1 MKMKK
6 YLSIDILLM
15 MMASPVVFTS
25 CGNDDPMEEVESPET
40 KLDVWTE
47 PYHIMGANVD
57 EVKSYM
63 AQSMKRYRQVA
74 ETSGDNI
81 QLTFMT
87 GQGSEG
93 VLYSFS
99 RLDGSLYSVIDT
111 ERSVNRGLVIDYL
124 KKHYTLVSADDA
136 CLHHCK
142 KTQLL
147 SPTAYSN
154 TNRQPELEEPI
165 GRIYTYLYNN
175 FREKVVLKDVADFV
189 GQNPT
194 SLCRYFKKST
204 DKSIFQ
210 VLAEIRIEYACKLLA
225 NSDLTITEVAFSSGY
240 NTPTLFFEQFQKIIH
255 LTPAEYRR
263 EINGTA
269 K

>member
-6 YLSIDILLM
+6 YLSIAILLM

-25 CGNDDPMEEVESPET
+25 CGNDDPTEDIGNPET

-47 PYHIMGANVD
+47 PFHIMGANVD

-81 QLTFMT
+81 QLTYMT

-111 ERSVNRGLVIDYL
+111 EQSVNRGLVIDYL
-124 KKHYTLVSADDA
+124 KKHYTLVSADEA
-136 CLHHCK
+136 SLQYCF
-142 KTQLL
+142 
-147 SPTAYSN
+147 
-154 TNRQPELEEPI
+154 TNQE
-165 GRIYTYLYNN
+165 
-175 FREKVVLKDVADFV
+175 
-189 GQNPT
+189 NPW
-194 SLCRYFKKST
+194 
-204 DKSIFQ
+204 
-210 VLAEIRIEYACKLLA
+210 
-225 NSDLTITEVAFSSGY
+225 
-240 NTPTLFFEQFQKIIH
+240 
-255 LTPAEYRR
+255 
-263 EINGTA
+263 
-269 K
+269 

>member
-1 MKMKK
+1 MNTLIHVYVDTYIHIDVDTCPHVDKNTMKLNNIKTKSHENEK
-6 YLSIDILLM
+6 YLSIAILLM

-47 PYHIMGANVD
+47 PFHIMGANVD

-81 QLTFMT
+81 QLTYMT

-99 RLDGSLYSVIDT
+99 RLDGSLYSVINT

-124 KKHYTLVSADDA
+124 KKHYTFVSADEA
-136 CLHHCK
+136 SLQYCF
-142 KTQLL
+142 
-147 SPTAYSN
+147 
-154 TNRQPELEEPI
+154 TNQ
-165 GRIYTYLYNN
+165 
-175 FREKVVLKDVADFV
+175 
-189 GQNPT
+189 
-194 SLCRYFKKST
+194 
-204 DKSIFQ
+204 DKSMVITTMK
-210 VLAEIRIEYACKLLA
+210 I
-225 NSDLTITEVAFSSGY
+225 SDSYFNVNYSLVY
-240 NTPTLFFEQFQKIIH
+240 
-255 LTPAEYRR
+255 
-263 EINGTA
+263 
-269 K
+269 

>member
-6 YLSIDILLM
+6 YLSIAILLM

-25 CGNDDPMEEVESPET
+25 CGNDDPMEEVENPET

-47 PYHIMGANVD
+47 PFHIMGANVD

-63 AQSMKRYRQVA
+63 AQSMKRYRKLA

-111 ERSVNRGLVIDYL
+111 DRGLVIDYL
-124 KKHYTLVSADDA
+124 KKHYTLVSADEA
-136 CLHHCK
+136 SLQYCF
-142 KTQLL
+142 
-147 SPTAYSN
+147 
-154 TNRQPELEEPI
+154 TNQ
-165 GRIYTYLYNN
+165 
-175 FREKVVLKDVADFV
+175 
-189 GQNPT
+189 
-194 SLCRYFKKST
+194 
-204 DKSIFQ
+204 DKSMVITTMK
-210 VLAEIRIEYACKLLA
+210 I
-225 NSDLTITEVAFSSGY
+225 SDSYFNVNYSLVY
-240 NTPTLFFEQFQKIIH
+240 
-255 LTPAEYRR
+255 
-263 EINGTA
+263 
-269 K
+269 

>member
-1 MKMKK
+1 
-6 YLSIDILLM
+6 M
-15 MMASPVVFTS
+15 MT
-25 CGNDDPMEEVESPET
+25 PMEEVDSPET

-124 KKHYTLVSADDA
+124 KKHYTLVSADEASLQYCFTNQNKFHSDYNHEGFRFLFQ
-136 CLHHCK
+136 CELFIG
-142 KTQLL
+142 LL
-147 SPTAYSN
+147 
-154 TNRQPELEEPI
+154 I
-165 GRIYTYLYNN
+165 
-175 FREKVVLKDVADFV
+175 EKNKISTIR
-189 GQNPT
+189 T
-194 SLCRYFKKST
+194 SCSWWW
-204 DKSIFQ
+204 
-210 VLAEIRIEYACKLLA
+210 
-225 NSDLTITEVAFSSGY
+225 
-240 NTPTLFFEQFQKIIH
+240 
-255 LTPAEYRR
+255 
-263 EINGTA
+263 
-269 K
+269 

>member
-6 YLSIDILLM
+6 YLSIAILL

-25 CGNDDPMEEVESPET
+25 CGNDDPMGEVESPET
-40 KLDVWTE
+40 KQDVWTE
-47 PYHIMGANVD
+47 PFHIMGANVD

-124 KKHYTLVSADDA
+124 KKHYTLVSADEASLQYCFTNQNKSMVITTMKVSDFYFNVN
-136 CLHHCK
+136 
-142 KTQLL
+142 
-147 SPTAYSN
+147 YS
-154 TNRQPELEEPI
+154 LV
-165 GRIYTYLYNN
+165 Y
-175 FREKVVLKDVADFV
+175 
-189 GQNPT
+189 
-194 SLCRYFKKST
+194 
-204 DKSIFQ
+204 
-210 VLAEIRIEYACKLLA
+210 
-225 NSDLTITEVAFSSGY
+225 
-240 NTPTLFFEQFQKIIH
+240 
-255 LTPAEYRR
+255 
-263 EINGTA
+263 
-269 K
+269 

>member
-6 YLSIDILLM
+6 YLSIAILLM
-15 MMASPVVFTS
+15 MMALPVVFTS
-25 CGNDDPMEEVESPET
+25 CGNDDPMGGGRESGNKT
-40 KLDVWTE
+40 GRLDS
-47 PYHIMGANVD
+47 PFHIMGANVD

-124 KKHYTLVSADDA
+124 KKHYTLVSADEA
-136 CLHHCK
+136 SLQYCF
-142 KTQLL
+142 
-147 SPTAYSN
+147 
-154 TNRQPELEEPI
+154 TNQ
-165 GRIYTYLYNN
+165 
-175 FREKVVLKDVADFV
+175 
-189 GQNPT
+189 
-194 SLCRYFKKST
+194 
-204 DKSIFQ
+204 DKSMMITTMK
-210 VLAEIRIEYACKLLA
+210 V
-225 NSDLTITEVAFSSGY
+225 SDSYFNVNYSLVY
-240 NTPTLFFEQFQKIIH
+240 
-255 LTPAEYRR
+255 
-263 EINGTA
+263 
-269 K
+269 

>member
-1 MKMKK
+1 MKM
-6 YLSIDILLM
+6 YLSIAILLM

-47 PYHIMGANVD
+47 PFHIMGANVD

-81 QLTFMT
+81 QLTYMT

-124 KKHYTLVSADDA
+124 KKHYTFVSADEG
-136 CLHHCK
+136 
-142 KTQLL
+142 
-147 SPTAYSN
+147 
-154 TNRQPELEEPI
+154 QPAVLFHQPGQI
-165 GRIYTYLYNN
+165 HGDYNHEN
-175 FREKVVLKDVADFV
+175 FRFLFQCELFIGLLIGKNKISTIRTSCSGGGSFRCLCVLEGASC
-189 GQNPT
+189 
-194 SLCRYFKKST
+194 SLFC
-204 DKSIFQ
+204 
-210 VLAEIRIEYACKLLA
+210 
-225 NSDLTITEVAFSSGY
+225 
-240 NTPTLFFEQFQKIIH
+240 
-255 LTPAEYRR
+255 
-263 EINGTA
+263 
-269 K
+269 

>member
-1 MKMKK
+1 MNLRKAFSGKSFTRRIPSK
-6 YLSIDILLM
+6 APIPITGSIRRFSENEPQVILSQAKIWKGTFCR
-15 MMASPVVFTS
+15 S
-25 CGNDDPMEEVESPET
+25 EE
-40 KLDVWTE
+40 
-47 PYHIMGANVD
+47 
-57 EVKSYM
+57 
-63 AQSMKRYRQVA
+63 
-74 ETSGDNI
+74 
-81 QLTFMT
+81 
-87 GQGSEG
+87 
-93 VLYSFS
+93 
-99 RLDGSLYSVIDT
+99 
-111 ERSVNRGLVIDYL
+111 
-124 KKHYTLVSADDA
+124 
-136 CLHHCK
+136 
-142 KTQLL
+142 
-147 SPTAYSN
+147 
-154 TNRQPELEEPI
+154 

>member
-6 YLSIDILLM
+6 YLSIAILLM

-25 CGNDDPMEEVESPET
+25 CGNDDPMEDVESPET

-47 PYHIMGANVD
+47 PFHIMGANVD

-63 AQSMKRYRQVA
+63 AQSMKRYRPVA

-81 QLTFMT
+81 QLTYMT

-124 KKHYTLVSADDA
+124 KKHYTLVSAD
-136 CLHHCK
+136 
-142 KTQLL
+142 
-147 SPTAYSN
+147 TASLQYCFTNQNKSMVVTTMKISDSYFNVNYS
-154 TNRQPELEEPI
+154 LV
-165 GRIYTYLYNN
+165 Y
-175 FREKVVLKDVADFV
+175 
-189 GQNPT
+189 
-194 SLCRYFKKST
+194 
-204 DKSIFQ
+204 
-210 VLAEIRIEYACKLLA
+210 
-225 NSDLTITEVAFSSGY
+225 
-240 NTPTLFFEQFQKIIH
+240 
-255 LTPAEYRR
+255 
-263 EINGTA
+263 
-269 K
+269 

>member
-6 YLSIDILLM
+6 YLSIAFLLL

-57 EVKSYM
+57 EVESYM

-124 KKHYTLVSADDA
+124 KKHYTLVSADEASLLHQPVQIHGYYNHEDFRFLFQCELFIGLLIEKNKIA
-136 CLHHCK
+136 TIRTSCSGGGSFRCLCVLEGASCS
-142 KTQLL
+142 LL
-147 SPTAYSN
+147 
-154 TNRQPELEEPI
+154 
-165 GRIYTYLYNN
+165 
-175 FREKVVLKDVADFV
+175 
-189 GQNPT
+189 
-194 SLCRYFKKST
+194 C
-204 DKSIFQ
+204 
-210 VLAEIRIEYACKLLA
+210 
-225 NSDLTITEVAFSSGY
+225 
-240 NTPTLFFEQFQKIIH
+240 
-255 LTPAEYRR
+255 
-263 EINGTA
+263 
-269 K
+269 